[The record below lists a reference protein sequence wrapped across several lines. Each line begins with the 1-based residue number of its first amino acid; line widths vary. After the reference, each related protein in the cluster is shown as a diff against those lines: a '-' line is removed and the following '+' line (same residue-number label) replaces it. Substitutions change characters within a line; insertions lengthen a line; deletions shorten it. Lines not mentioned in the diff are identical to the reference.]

1 MYKRQTANLL
11 ALVNGNPSPGNLK
24 NTLEDASPY
33 LSDAVLTAYFSKP
46 STPNGHIKNIHDQ
59 NKPVSNAVWQV
70 LVNRNLPNGIMNN
83 IIQQQT
89 ETTISDR
96 TVLESELADAKFNVE
111 LAFADKVRY
120 HLNDTLPS
128 SQDSALNTIK
138 LAGFADANCQ
148 LIAAQVASS
157 NNTLTASI
165 IDEMH
170 GGVQNVDGFCKFQ
183 KMIIELNQSVQKCFV
198 MKTDAGLKTSVES
211 IANDKTADGYWKP
224 TPPVFMAPVEPNWS
238 SLRTFVL
245 DSAQQFKVLP
255 PTILLYGHQLSSSYI
270 VILVRLKQ

>member
-1 MYKRQTANLL
+1 
-11 ALVNGNPSPGNLK
+11 
-24 NTLEDASPY
+24 
-33 LSDAVLTAYFSKP
+33 
-46 STPNGHIKNIHDQ
+46 
-59 NKPVSNAVWQV
+59 
-70 LVNRNLPNGIMNN
+70 MNN

-211 IANDKTADGYWKP
+211 IANDKTADGYCQAQALLKEVFNYSYPVLRLVPSQNGSRFGNSDENNNTSIEVSNNQILQLYPNP
-224 TPPVFMAPVEPNWS
+224 TS
-238 SLRTFVL
+238 S
-245 DSAQQFKVLP
+245 KVS
-255 PTILLYGHQLSSSYI
+255 ILLKGQGGENNLYQLDIRNTLGQLLLSKTIEENKTEELAVDDLLNGLYLISLSQNNKLI
-270 VILVRLKQ
+270 KETKLVIMK